1 MALEVIFTMG
11 GRFMPTRTVSLGA
24 FEEQAAPKDRYHAR
38 RSLMNVREIRFL
50 LAQRSRFPEYLGGRP
65 AAGTLYFVQ
74 S

>member
-1 MALEVIFTMG
+1 
-11 GRFMPTRTVSLGA
+11 
-24 FEEQAAPKDRYHAR
+24 
-38 RSLMNVREIRFL
+38 MNVREIRFL